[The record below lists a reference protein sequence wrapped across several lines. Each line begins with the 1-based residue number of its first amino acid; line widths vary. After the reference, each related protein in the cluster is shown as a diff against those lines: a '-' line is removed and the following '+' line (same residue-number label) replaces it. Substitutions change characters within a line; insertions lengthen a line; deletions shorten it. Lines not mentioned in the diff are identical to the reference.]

1 MSETQHYKGTLSKVS
16 HDNEPIEDAIERVL
30 TLRGIKKEDYY
41 DSWEEF
47 IEGEYYKEFVIID
60 GSLYWAVKESID
72 PCDSFF
78 IGRKTDDPNT
88 IEFDVM
94 YHNGGCS
101 FDEAMIEALKDANS
115 VDVQIAIKKSGFAEK
130 L

>member
-1 MSETQHYKGTLSKVS
+1 MSETQHYRGKLTIASNPNESVEDAAKRIMLSKGMK
-16 HDNEPIEDAIERVL
+16 A
-30 TLRGIKKEDYY
+30 EDYY
-41 DSWEEF
+41 NDWTDALESEF
-47 IEGEYYKEFVIID
+47 YKEYVVINGII
-60 GSLYWAVKESID
+60 YYAEKESID

-94 YHNGGCS
+94 YYDGGCS
-101 FDEAMIEALKDANS
+101 FAEAMEAALKDA
-115 VDVQIAIKKSGFAEK
+115 AEK